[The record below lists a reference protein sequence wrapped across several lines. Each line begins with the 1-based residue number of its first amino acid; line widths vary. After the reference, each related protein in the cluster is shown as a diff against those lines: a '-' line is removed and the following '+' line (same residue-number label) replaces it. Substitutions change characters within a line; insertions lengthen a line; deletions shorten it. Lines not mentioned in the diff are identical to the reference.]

1 MHRFVWDV
9 RYARPPVVNFSYPIA
24 AVPYNTPKLP
34 AGVWVL
40 PGTYT
45 ARLTVDGKSQSQA
58 FTVRMDPRVK
68 TPPAGLKAQFDT
80 ARVIESALKASYEAM
95 VEARAAQGE
104 AAQKAAQDLQ
114 RINAT
119 FSQLL
124 GIVENADAAP
134 TTQAIAA
141 VEETRAA
148 LAAAMGWKK

>member
-1 MHRFVWDV
+1 MWDV
-9 RYARPPVVNFSYPIA
+9 RYARPAVVNFSYPIA

-45 ARLTVDGKSQSQA
+45 ARLTVDGKSQAQT

-80 ARVIESALKASYEAM
+80 ARQIEAALKTSHDAM
-95 VEARAAQGE
+95 VEARAAPGE

-114 RINAT
+114 RLNAT

-134 TTQAIAA
+134 TTQALAA
-141 VEETRAA
+141 IKETQAA
-148 LAAAMGWKK
+148 LAAALAWKK